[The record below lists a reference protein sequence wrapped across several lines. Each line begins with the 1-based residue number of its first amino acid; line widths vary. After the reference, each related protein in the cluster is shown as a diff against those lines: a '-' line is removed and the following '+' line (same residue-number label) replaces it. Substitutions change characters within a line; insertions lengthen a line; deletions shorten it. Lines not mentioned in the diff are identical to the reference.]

1 MYNHQK
7 YIYLYYLALKKAL
20 NQNIT
25 AEIKKRYRIINRVKS
40 KVAEIET
47 AEIEECWLWG
57 LASQVASPKVPIVGV
72 HFSFCQFSELQKS
85 PEVLLLSQHFDI
97 YSPIILK
104 AK

>member
-25 AEIKKRYRIINRVKS
+25 AEIKKRYRIINHVKL

-47 AEIEECWLWG
+47 AEIKECRLWG
-57 LASQVASPKVPIVGV
+57 LPN
-72 HFSFCQFSELQKS
+72 
-85 PEVLLLSQHFDI
+85 
-97 YSPIILK
+97 
-104 AK
+104 